1 MKSLRAG
8 VIGVGHLGQYHAQ
21 KYAALPDIDLIGV
34 IDTDPQ
40 QASHVASTLN
50 TRSYTDYH
58 ELLDQLDLVSIAVP
72 TEHHFQ
78 VTRDF
83 LNAGIHVLLEKPITN
98 TPEEAQT
105 LIDLAREKQ
114 LVFQIGHL
122 ERFNPALQ
130 AIWHDRSSPVFIESH
145 RLAPFNIRGT
155 DVDVVLDLM
164 IHDIDIILSMVNC
177 PLTDIRSVGTAV
189 LTPAIDIANAR
200 LEFAN
205 GCVANLTAS
214 RVSNKHMRKIRLFEH
229 NSYISIDFFAHKIT
243 YHKTCGDL
251 SEQQG
256 ELPICIEEQSFEDAD
271 ALMAEI
277 QSFIRSIKEGIPP
290 VVTGEDGKR
299 ALEIAL
305 EITRKNSVT
314 AHIS

>member
-1 MKSLRAG
+1 MNVLRAG

-21 KYAALPDIDLIGV
+21 KYATLAETDLIAV

-40 QASHVASTLN
+40 RGAHIAQQHGTD
-50 TRSYTDYH
+50 SYTDYH
-58 ELLDQLDLVSIAVP
+58 EILDKVDLVSIAVP

-83 LNAGIHVLLEKPITN
+83 LEAGVHVLLEKPITK
-98 TPEEAQT
+98 TPEEAQA
-105 LIDLAREKQ
+105 LIDLAKERR

-130 AIWHDRSSPVFIESH
+130 SIWGDQNNPVFIESH

-164 IHDIDIILSMVNC
+164 IHDIDIILSMVDS
-177 PLTDIRSVGTAV
+177 PLKDIRSVGIPV
-189 LTPAIDIANAR
+189 LTSGMDIANAR

-214 RVSNKHMRKIRLFEH
+214 RVSNKHMRKIRIFQH

-243 YHKTCGDL
+243 HHNTCDDP

-256 ELPICIEEQSFEDAD
+256 ELPICVEEQSFEDAD
-271 ALMAEI
+271 SLMAEV
-277 QSFIRSIKEGIPP
+277 QAFIHSIKEGTPA
-290 VVTGEDGKR
+290 VVSGEDGKR
-299 ALEIAL
+299 ALEVAL
-305 EITRKNSVT
+305 DIIRKNNV
-314 AHIS
+314 AIS